1 MLWNVPEAGEP
12 RSGEAPPRMLAVA
25 GALQRRQ
32 RTVLTMVPLAGVR
45 PNPDQPRKHF
55 AEDKLAELASSIRTR
70 GLLQPIVV
78 RRTPEGFELL
88 AGERRFRAAQI
99 AGLERLPAL
108 LREGDDPLEIA
119 LIENLQRED
128 LTPLEEAEALAALIE
143 RHGYSHQEVADI
155 LGRSRPYVSNM
166 LALTRLPETVKDE
179 LQQVDV
185 TMPRELLMSVAR
197 EQDPGSALQL
207 WNQLKEK
214 VPSVRHFREVRHQTS
229 PNPISPGAVAV
240 TTAAARFLRAMGQVD
255 PRSLS
260 AEERIRLA
268 RSLRRTQGALRRYL
282 ADLSTVET

>member
-1 MLWNVPEAGEP
+1 MLWNVPEGGEQ
-12 RSGEAPPRMLAVA
+12 RSGENPPRILAVA

-32 RTVLTMVPLAGVR
+32 RTVLTMVPMTAVR
-45 PNPDQPRKHF
+45 PNPDQPRKFF
-55 AEDKLAELASSIRTR
+55 AEEKLAELATSIRTR

-78 RRTPEGFELL
+78 RRTTEGFELL

-128 LTPLEEAEALAALIE
+128 LSPLEEAEALAALID

-166 LALTRLPETVKDE
+166 LALTRLPESVKDE
-179 LQQVDV
+179 LQRVDV
-185 TMPRELLMSVAR
+185 SMPRELLMGVAR

-207 WNQLKEK
+207 WNQLKEN
-214 VPSVRHFREVRHQTS
+214 VPSVRHFREVRHQTA
-229 PNPISPGAVAV
+229 PLTVTPGTAAV
-240 TTAAARFLRAMGQVD
+240 TTAAARFLRALSQVD
-255 PRSLS
+255 PRELP
-260 AEERIRLA
+260 ADERARLA
-268 RSLRRTQGALRRYL
+268 RSLRRTQGVLRRYL
-282 ADLSTVET
+282 ADLGPA